1 MFSIKLVPFSDNLLA
16 LNVAFLPMLT
26 VFFITEIESVTVT

>member
-1 MFSIKLVPFSDNLLA
+1 MFSIKLVPFSDNLP